1 MSVLRLFLDANIFIA
16 GSASSKGGS
25 AIILQ
30 ACKNG
35 LFQAIAT
42 ELVLEEA
49 ERNIRKKLDKKAL
62 DRFHKIVKEV
72 GIEIY
77 PPAITASHYQKII
90 SPKDAH
96 VLASAIESKCDYLI
110 TLDRRH
116 FFTAKIQKT
125 ELPVKIIIPKDFIIQ
140 HLIND

>member
-1 MSVLRLFLDANIFIA
+1 MGVLKLFLDANIFIA
-16 GSASSKGGS
+16 GSASPEGGS

-30 ACKNG
+30 ACKKS
-35 LFQAIAT
+35 LFQAVTT
-42 ELVLEEA
+42 ELVLVET

-62 DRFHKIVKEV
+62 NRFHKLVKEV

-77 PPAITASHYQKII
+77 PPAVTAHHYQKII
-90 SPKDAH
+90 APKDAH

-116 FFTAKIQKT
+116 FFTPKIQKT
-125 ELPVKIIIPKDFIIQ
+125 ELPVKIIIPKDFIVQ
-140 HLIND
+140 HLIDD